1 MNKNKNYT
9 IGVNEYFKETD
20 QPTDIAAAEK
30 KTQRP
35 KKIKIQRTNINLAI
49 TNDLL
54 EDINWV
60 RASLGM
66 ATATAT
72 INYMLKDYIE
82 RNADKIETFKAANRI
97 K

>member
-1 MNKNKNYT
+1 MTKSKKYT
-9 IGVNEYFKETD
+9 VGVNEYFNETE
-20 QPTDIAAAEK
+20 QPETKPAAESKTK
-30 KTQRP
+30 KP
-35 KKIKIQRTNINLAI
+35 KKIKIERSHINLALP
-49 TNDLL
+49 NDLL